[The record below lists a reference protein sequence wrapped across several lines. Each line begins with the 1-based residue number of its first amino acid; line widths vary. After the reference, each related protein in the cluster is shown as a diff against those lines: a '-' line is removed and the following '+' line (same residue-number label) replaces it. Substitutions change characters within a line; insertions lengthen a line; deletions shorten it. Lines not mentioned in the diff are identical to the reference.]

1 MENEKNQYIDRLKDL
16 PLEKLKELIELNGAI
31 QISEVK
37 PVTPGELLNPPEP
50 SLLDKAKSFA
60 KSYISRGLTNK
71 KAENITKS
79 LRILSCHGDEM
90 LQPCPFRNKSKNF
103 EDSYYC
109 GICGCG
115 DKESTQLVNLKNE
128 NGTDKYSKLDFPK
141 VYCPMT
147 MPGFSNYEPQ
157 DRDAQASQNFRK
169 LAIEDIHG
177 VDFIVKNSNLDNG
190 VQNEQDSNNNENK

>member
-16 PLEKLKELIELNGAI
+16 PLQKLKELMELNDKI
-31 QISEVK
+31 QITEVK
-37 PVTPGELLNPPEP
+37 PIDSGQFVNPPET

-71 KAENITKS
+71 KAESVTKS

-90 LQPCPFRNKSKNF
+90 LQPCPFRKNSTNF
-103 EDSYYC
+103 KNSFYC

-115 DKESTQLVNLKNE
+115 DKESTQLINLKNE
-128 NGTDKYSKLDFPK
+128 DGTDKYSKLDFPK
-141 VYCPMT
+141 VYCPMS
-147 MPGFSNYEPQ
+147 MPGFSNYEAQ
-157 DRDAQASQNFRK
+157 DRDEKSAQNFRK

-177 VDFIVKNSNLDNG
+177 VDFIKQNSNLDNG
-190 VQNEQDSNNNENK
+190 AQNEQNSNDNENK